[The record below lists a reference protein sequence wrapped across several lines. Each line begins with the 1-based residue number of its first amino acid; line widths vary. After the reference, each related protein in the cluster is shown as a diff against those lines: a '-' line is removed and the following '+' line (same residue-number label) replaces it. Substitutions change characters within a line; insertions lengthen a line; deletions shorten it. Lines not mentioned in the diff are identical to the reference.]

1 MKARTMVLGCLA
13 GVVILAMGYP
23 DGGNRDSQAQSKGD
37 TPSSKIGTVSIL
49 KIFHD
54 CKRSAAHRTEFLT
67 WQDRIRAELKKLSK
81 EIEDQQVVLKA
92 LKPESSDYLIR
103 RKELI
108 DKRVRLEAQQKF
120 NEEQAILKQYKLS
133 KELYQ
138 DILRI
143 TSELAEQKGLDLVLE
158 KDEIDEISLSVN
170 EISRT
175 MSTHKV
181 LYSGGCVD
189 ITDEVVAR
197 LDKE

>member
-1 MKARTMVLGCLA
+1 MKARTMVLGFLA
-13 GVVILAMGYP
+13 GVFILAMGYEY
-23 DGGNRDSQAQSKGD
+23 SQAQSKGD

-49 KIFHD
+49 KVFRD
-54 CKRSAAHRTEFLT
+54 CKRSAAHRTEFNAE
-67 WQDRIRAELKKLSK
+67 QNRIRAELQTLSK
-81 EIEDQQVVLKA
+81 EIEAQEAGLRA
-92 LKPESSDYLIR
+92 LKQDSSDYLVQ
-103 RKELI
+103 RKDLI
-108 DKRVRLEAQQKF
+108 DKQVRLEAQQEF
-120 NEEQAILKQYKLS
+120 NKEQAILKQYKLS

-158 KDEIDEISLSVN
+158 KNEIDEISLSVN

-181 LYSGGCVD
+181 LYSGGCID
-189 ITDEVVAR
+189 ISDEVVAR

>member
-13 GVVILAMGYP
+13 GVVILAMGYEY
-23 DGGNRDSQAQSKGD
+23 SQAQSKGD
-37 TPSSKIGTVSIL
+37 TPSSKIGIVSIL
-49 KIFHD
+49 KVFRD
-54 CKRSAAHRTEFLT
+54 CKRSAAHRTEFNAE
-67 WQDRIRAELKKLSK
+67 QSKIRAALKTLSK
-81 EIEDQQVVLKA
+81 EIEKQEAGLKA
-92 LKPESSDYLIR
+92 LKPESSDYLAQ

-108 DKRVRLEAQQKF
+108 DKQARLEAQQKF
-120 NEEQAILKQYKLS
+120 YKEQAILKQYKLS

-181 LYSGGCVD
+181 LYSGGCID
-189 ITDEVVAR
+189 ISDEVVAR

>member
-13 GVVILAMGYP
+13 GVVILAMGYEY
-23 DGGNRDSQAQSKGD
+23 SQAQSKGD
-37 TPSSKIGTVSIL
+37 TPSSKIGIVSIL
-49 KIFHD
+49 KVFRN
-54 CKRSAAHRTEFLT
+54 CKRSAAHRTEFNAE
-67 WQDRIRAELKKLSK
+67 QSKIRAALKTLSE
-81 EIEDQQVVLKA
+81 EIAAQEAGLKA
-92 LKPESSDYLIR
+92 LKPESSDYLAQ

-108 DKRVRLEAQQKF
+108 DKQARLEAQQKF
-120 NEEQAILKQYKLS
+120 YKEQAILKQYKLT

-175 MSTHKV
+175 ISTHKV
-181 LYSGGCVD
+181 LYSGECVD

>member
-1 MKARTMVLGCLA
+1 MKARTMVLGFLA

-23 DGGNRDSQAQSKGD
+23 NGGNRDSQAQSKTN
-37 TPSSKIGTVSIL
+37 TPSSKIGIVSIL
-49 KIFHD
+49 KVFRD
-54 CKRSAAHRTEFLT
+54 SKRSDARMTEINAE
-67 WQDRIRAELKKLSK
+67 QNKIRAALQKLFK
-81 EIEDQQVVLKA
+81 EIEAQEAGLKA
-92 LKPESSDYLIR
+92 LKPESSDYLTR

-108 DKRVRLEAQQKF
+108 DKQVLLDAEQKF
-120 NEEQAILKQYKLS
+120 NEEQAMLKRYKLS

-175 MSTHKV
+175 ISTHKV
-181 LYSGGCVD
+181 LYSGECVD

>member
-1 MKARTMVLGCLA
+1 MKVKTMVLSCLA
-13 GVVILAMGYP
+13 GVVIMAMVFEY
-23 DGGNRDSQAQSKGD
+23 SQAQSKSN
-37 TPSSKIGTVSIL
+37 TPSSKIGIVSIL
-49 KIFHD
+49 KVFRD
-54 CKRSAAHRTEFLT
+54 SKKSDAHRTKIIAE
-67 WQDRIRAELKKLSK
+67 QIKIRAALLKLSK
-81 EIEDQQVVLKA
+81 EIEAQEAGLKA
-92 LKPESSDYLIR
+92 LKLESSDYLAQ

-108 DKRVRLEAQQKF
+108 DKQARLEAQQKF
-120 NEEQAILKQYKLS
+120 NEEQVILKQYKLS

-143 TSELAEQKGLDLVLE
+143 TSELAEQKGLDLVIE

-189 ITDEVVAR
+189 ISDEVVAR